1 MVCSGKGWCETG
13 IDRPSPERAALRIAL
28 VTEYFYPHLGGVTE
42 HVFNLMREFTRL
54 GHHVT
59 IITSR
64 MESRE
69 PGADAEGADAQLPGT
84 AVVRRVGTS
93 RQVFSN
99 GSFARFS
106 TGRNLRQQI
115 ERILRDDRI
124 DVVHVQVALV
134 PGLGMAAP
142 EAACRCGIPVVATFH
157 SWFPRQPLLR
167 MFQQPLQR
175 QMDRIAAKIAV
186 SEPAMWAMSR
196 YFDAEWEII
205 PNGVNVSF
213 FHPNGRLP
221 EDAQRRGPRLLFLG
235 RLDPRNGLD
244 TLLGAMPAI
253 LARFP
258 RAQLRVAGDGPLR
271 PYYAWRARRLGAS
284 VRFLGR
290 VYAER
295 AECYSSADL
304 YLCPTT
310 KASFGITLLES
321 MASGT
326 PVLASDIIGFR
337 ELVNGGGEAVLV
349 PAHDPAGWA
358 ATTLA
363 LIESPQRR
371 VRMGQAGVVKALT
384 YSWPG
389 IAQRVLGVYERVAR

>member
-1 MVCSGKGWCETG
+1 VNGNRPPVPGE
-13 IDRPSPERAALRIAL
+13 DRLRIAL

-59 IITSR
+59 VITSR
-64 MESRE
+64 MGTPD
-69 PGADAEGADAQLPGT
+69 PGADAQVAATPPPGT

-93 RQVFSN
+93 RQVFNN

-106 TGRNLRQQI
+106 TGLNLTRRIEHILRQ
-115 ERILRDDRI
+115 DRI

-134 PGLGMAAP
+134 PGLGIAAP
-142 EAACRCGIPVVATFH
+142 QAARRRGIPVVATFH

-167 MFQQPLQR
+167 IFQQPAQ
-175 QMDRIAAKIAV
+175 QWMDQIAAKIAV

-196 YFDAEWEII
+196 YLDAEWEII
-205 PNGVNVSF
+205 PNGVNISF

-221 EDAQRRGPRLLFLG
+221 DDAQRRGPRLLFLG

-253 LARFP
+253 LERYP
-258 RAQLRVAGDGPLR
+258 RSQLLVAGDGPLR
-271 PYYAWRARRLGAS
+271 PYYVWRARGLRAN
-284 VRFLGR
+284 VQFLGR
-290 VYAER
+290 VYSER
-295 AECYSSADL
+295 AKCYSSSDL

-310 KASFGITLLES
+310 KASFGITLLEA

-337 ELVNGGGEAVLV
+337 ELVNGGAEAVLV

-358 ATTLA
+358 ETTLA
-363 LIESPQRR
+363 LIESPQLR
-371 VRMGQAGVVKALT
+371 VSMGRAGLVKAMT
-384 YSWPG
+384 YSWAG
-389 IAQRVLGVYERVAR
+389 IAQRVLKVYEQVAR